1 MRWITPDFEEI
12 NLSGEVTAY
21 ANTDEAVRAAESRPT
36 PVEPP
41 AAAEQVAAATK

>member
-1 MRWITPDFEEI
+1 MRWNTPDFEEI

-21 ANTDEAVRAAESRPT
+21 ANTDEAVHAAESRLA

-41 AAAEQVAAATK
+41 AVEPPQAAK